1 MEPKAAENVVRSY
14 LLGLKPSAHR
24 ICQDLPSDSFSCR
37 PQPDEA
43 FDFPGGSVVVEYESE
58 TPLQSVQKYWW
69 LLNNSD
75 YLPEDKKLALVV
87 IVLDAYAQP
96 VDQVERQK
104 SLASKLEAAFPGRF
118 WFFYVGADEVS
129 PDTISAALT
138 KAYDAVKA

>member
-1 MEPKAAENVVRSY
+1 M
-14 LLGLKPSAHR
+14 
-24 ICQDLPSDSFSCR
+24 
-37 PQPDEA
+37 
-43 FDFPGGSVVVEYESE
+43 VVEYESK

-69 LLNNSD
+69 LLHNTD

-104 SLASKLEAAFPGRF
+104 SLAGRLEAAFPGRF
-118 WFFYVGADEVS
+118 RFFYVGADEVS

-138 KAYDAVKA
+138 KAYDVVKA